1 MPSSFSFVRA
11 IAKASAESSGFG
23 GFLSSKL
30 YITAS
35 RTSFLDALPDPAM
48 VNFIWAGEYSLT

>member
-1 MPSSFSFVRA
+1 LNLQLKPSSFSFVSA
-11 IAKASAESSGFG
+11 IANASAESSGFG
-23 GFLSSKL
+23 GLLSSKL

-48 VNFIWAGEYSLT
+48 VSFI

>member
-1 MPSSFSFVRA
+1 MPSSFSFVSA

-23 GFLSSKL
+23 GFFSSKL

-35 RTSFLDALPDPAM
+35 RTSLLDAFPDPAI
-48 VNFIWAGEYSLT
+48 VNYI